1 MSDAE
6 PVPTVPLYHGGT
18 GPERDAFLKR
28 ISALQRFDEQ
38 GARAIVADVVKA
50 GFSDFAVETLIKPL
64 VDALGVSIPAARK
77 FWKDAARAARDAA
90 AAEAVRRVA
99 EQRAESEREFVGQR

>member
-28 ISALQRFDEQ
+28 IADLEPLDEQ
-38 GARAIVADVVKA
+38 GARAIVADVGKPP
-50 GFSDFAVETLIKPL
+50 SDFVET
-64 VDALGVSIPAARK
+64 
-77 FWKDAARAARDAA
+77 
-90 AAEAVRRVA
+90 
-99 EQRAESEREFVGQR
+99 